1 MPTDM
6 NIHNTN
12 KLMLSQKKF
21 EWGYII
27 YLRVEGKDETHT
39 LKIFSKDEM
48 VLQCEEG
55 MSITKNG
62 ITLNTIAR
70 LEEE

>member
-1 MPTDM
+1 
-6 NIHNTN
+6 
-12 KLMLSQKKF
+12 MLSQKKF